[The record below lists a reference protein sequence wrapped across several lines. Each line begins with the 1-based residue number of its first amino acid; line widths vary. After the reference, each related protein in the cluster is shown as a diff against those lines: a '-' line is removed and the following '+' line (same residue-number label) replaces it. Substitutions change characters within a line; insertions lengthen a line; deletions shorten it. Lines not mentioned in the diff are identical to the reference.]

1 MYKQITKDLINKNNH
16 LCYFISSDFITKEKV
31 INDFVNIQYTR
42 EKINYDK
49 SYPNCVLFD
58 NIFSIVIKDKFY
70 SKPTIYNI
78 CKALI
83 LLKQKCIEN
92 SINNICILITN
103 DIVNNTSIDYVELI
117 INKLFKETDIN
128 ITTYLDDKR

>member
-1 MYKQITKDLINKNNH
+1 MYKQITKDLINKNNY

-31 INDFVNIQYTR
+31 INDFVNIQYIR

-49 SYPNCVLFD
+49 SYPNCILFD
-58 NIFSIVIKDKFY
+58 NTFSMVIKDKFY

-83 LLKQKCIEN
+83 SLKQKCIEN

-128 ITTYLDDKR
+128 ITTYLDAKR